1 MKAKNSIDKFIFY
14 GTVLVYAVIMLPMLI
29 NPEKSG
35 EALNS
40 ILGFTTNQ
48 LGWVYL
54 LFIFAA
60 LIVLIWLGFGKYGD
74 VKFGGPDDKPDF
86 STLSWI
92 AMLFCAGIGSSILY
106 WSPIEWAYYYKST
119 SLGVEP
125 FTPRA
130 AEIASSYG
138 MFHWGLSAWAAFS
151 LPTLPIAYS
160 YYVKKKPVLRLSAIC
175 EEVLGKRITE
185 GPIGKTIDIFIMFGI
200 LGGIGT
206 TIGLGAPMVAG
217 CIGSVFGVESSMTLN
232 VVVIVIWTCLFSIS
246 VWLGLE
252 KGIKRFSDVNLYLA
266 LFFAG
271 YVLLVGPTAFILNTW
286 LNGVGDMLQNFVSRS
301 LWTDPIAAGGFPQ
314 SWTVFYWAWWIAWAP
329 FVSLFIAKISKGRT
343 IRETVIGVNLIGSLG
358 CWIYY
363 GIFGNYAMSLELTGK
378 IKITE
383 ILSQQGGVQAIVAVL
398 QSLPLSSLILPL
410 FIVLAFIFLTTSLD
424 SAAYTLA
431 SIASEEVPVGED
443 PARWHRVFWAFA
455 LAFLPLT
462 LISVGGLKALQ
473 TSSIVLAFPVT
484 IVLVIMTI
492 SFVKRLKMDHEQLKP
507 HSQVV
512 PTKIEDAA

>member
-1 MKAKNSIDKFIFY
+1 MNNKPSIDKYIFF
-14 GTVLVYAVIMLPMLI
+14 GTVIVYAVLMMPMLI
-29 NPEKSG
+29 NPEKS
-35 EALNS
+35 ADILNVVLS
-40 ILGFTTNQ
+40 FTTNQ
-48 LGWVYL
+48 LGWFYL
-54 LFIFAA
+54 LFIFGAM
-60 LIVLIWLGFGKYGD
+60 LVLVWLATGKYGTI
-74 VKFGGPDDKPDF
+74 KFGGKDDKPDF

-130 AEIASSYG
+130 GEIASSYG

-160 YYVKKKPVLRLSAIC
+160 YYVKKKSVLRLSAIC
-175 EEVLGKRITE
+175 EGVLGEKIAQ
-185 GPIGKTIDIFIMFGI
+185 GAVGKTLDIFIMFGI

-217 CIGSVFGVESSMTLN
+217 CIGKVFGIEPSMTLN
-232 VVVIVIWTCLFSIS
+232 AIVIVIWTCLFSVS

-252 KGIKRFSDVNLYLA
+252 KGIKRFSDFNLYLA
-266 LFFAG
+266 LFFVA
-271 YVLLVGPTAFILNTW
+271 YVLIVGPTAFILNTW
-286 LNGVGDMLQNFVSRS
+286 VNGIGDMLQNFVSRS
-301 LWTDPIAAGGFPQ
+301 LWTDPINGGGFPQ
-314 SWTVFYWAWWIAWAP
+314 SWTVFYWAWWIAWSP

-343 IRETVIGVNLIGSLG
+343 IRETIIGVNLIGSLG

-363 GIFGNYAMSLELTGK
+363 GIFGNYAMNLELTGK
-378 IKITE
+378 LKVTD

-398 QSLPLSSLILPL
+398 ESLPLSGLLLPI
-410 FIVLAFIFLTTSLD
+410 FIVLSFVFLTTSLD
-424 SAAYTLA
+424 SAAYTLSA
-431 SIASEEVPVGED
+431 IASDKVPEGED

-473 TSSIVLAFPVT
+473 TSSIVLALPVT
-484 IVLVIMTI
+484 VVLIIMII
-492 SFVKRLKMDHEQLKP
+492 SFIKELKKD
-507 HSQVV
+507 
-512 PTKIEDAA
+512 TYNI